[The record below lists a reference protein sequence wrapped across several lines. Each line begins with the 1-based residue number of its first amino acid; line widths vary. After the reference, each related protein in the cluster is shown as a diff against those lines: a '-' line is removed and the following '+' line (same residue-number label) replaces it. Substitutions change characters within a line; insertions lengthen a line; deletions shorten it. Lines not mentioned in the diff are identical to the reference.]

1 MNEYLDI
8 IISWVVDNYIELL
21 ATISGLLYIY
31 FSVKQ
36 NILLWLF
43 GIITSALYI
52 YVYFY
57 AKFYAD
63 MSLQFYYLV
72 ISFYGWYFWIF
83 GKTKNSQTLNI
94 SRTDKKTA
102 LILLALTILF
112 FGIYVFILRYTDTD
126 VVYWDSFTTAAGIT
140 ATWMLVK
147 KKIEQWI
154 IWVIVNFVSIILYI
168 HKELY
173 ITAILFVVYTILAVV
188 GYYQWRKDL
197 NAQVREHV
205 ME

>member
-1 MNEYLDI
+1 MNEYLNI
-8 IISWVVDNYIELL
+8 ITDWVLVNYIELL
-21 ATISGLLYIY
+21 ATVSGLLYIY

-43 GIITSALYI
+43 GIISSALYI
-52 YVYFY
+52 YVYFS

-83 GKTKNSQTLNI
+83 GKTKNSQTLKI
-94 SRTDKKTA
+94 SRTNKKTA
-102 LILLALTILF
+102 LVLLALTILF
-112 FGIYVFILRYTDTD
+112 FGIYVFILKFTDTD
-126 VVYWDSFTTAAGIT
+126 VIYWDSFTTAAGIT

-154 IWVIVNFVSIILYI
+154 IWVIVDFVSIILYVY
-168 HKELY
+168 KELY

-188 GYYQWRKDL
+188 GYYQWKKDL
-197 NAQVREHV
+197 DIEVQKQIV
-205 ME
+205 